1 MLKVGLTGG
10 IASGKSTISEMF
22 RRLGA
27 HIVDADQV
35 ARRVVEPG
43 TPALREISE
52 SFGEEVLRADGA
64 LDRAALGKIVFQ
76 DAEARSRLNSI
87 LHPRIWEEEAR
98 LFELYEAQDPEG
110 IVLLDAA
117 VLIEAGA
124 AGRMDLMVV
133 VDVDEDDQLR
143 RLVGKGMPRE
153 EALRRIRSQ
162 MPTAEK
168 LTYADYVIDNRGSLE
183 ETERQVDAIWAA
195 LTSKAGEKV
204 IDKK

>member
-52 SFGEEVLRADGA
+52 RFGEKVLRSDGS
-64 LDRAALGKIVFQ
+64 LDRSALGNIVFQ
-76 DAEARSRLNSI
+76 NVEALARLNSI

-98 LFELYEAQDPEG
+98 LFELYEAQDPDG

-133 VDVDEDDQLR
+133 VDVDQDDQLR
-143 RLVGKGMPRE
+143 RLIGKGMPRE
-153 EALRRIRSQ
+153 EALSRIRSQ

-168 LTYADYVIDNRGSLE
+168 LTYADYVIDNRGSLA
-183 ETERQVDAIWAA
+183 ETERQVEVIWAA
-195 LTSKAGEKV
+195 ITLRAREKT
-204 IDKK
+204 IDK

>member
-35 ARRVVEPG
+35 SRRVVEPG
-43 TPALREISE
+43 TPALQEISE
-52 SFGEEVLRADGA
+52 RFGEKVIRSDGS
-64 LDRAALGKIVFQ
+64 LDRSALGNIVFQ
-76 DAEARSRLNSI
+76 NAEALARLNSI

-98 LFELYEAQDPEG
+98 LFELYEAQDPDG

-153 EALRRIRSQ
+153 EALSRIRSQ

-168 LTYADYVIDNRGSLE
+168 LTYADYVIDNRGPLA

-195 LTSKAGEKV
+195 ITLRTREKT
-204 IDKK
+204 IDK